1 MKSRHAPS
9 AQLLRPVLDMYR
21 NSAVALTGCRSLGL
35 ERSSCEFDVI
45 IVTAEKRPPRS
56 TRVSGVYVD
65 LYFIDEKEVLRPSNP
80 EHAVSM
86 AHAIAVKDSSLVLST
101 SFASNSAV
109 LTDSSRRSS
118 RARLASS
125 LKALGRVDEALSRGL
140 VQDADFW
147 LLTAS
152 YDFAYA
158 LLYSRERMPA
168 PSHLLGQLKRQSK
181 GLAKNFEAF
190 SRGAGLEK
198 ASRASCTAR
207 LEALGVL
214 HDVLGRAQEGGGA
227 SHSAWTKERL
237 GIISAKAAE
246 LRTNIDHAEAYSFLG
261 QEVLKALMAIAW
273 REASEGRGKTKSP
286 MLMSALASE
295 KEGLLSARLLREL
308 GIPRQKASIVGSLD
322 LLREHVSRL
331 ERWV

>member
-1 MKSRHAPS
+1 
-9 AQLLRPVLDMYR
+9 V
-21 NSAVALTGCRSLGL
+21 
-35 ERSSCEFDVI
+35 
-45 IVTAEKRPPRS
+45 
-56 TRVSGVYVD
+56 
-65 LYFIDEKEVLRPSNP
+65 
-80 EHAVSM
+80 
-86 AHAIAVKDSSLVLST
+86 AVKDSSFVLST
-101 SFASNSAV
+101 SLASNSAV
-109 LTDSSRRSS
+109 LADSARRSS

-125 LKALGRVDEALSRGL
+125 LKALGRVDEALSKGL
-140 VQDADFW
+140 LPDADFW

-168 PSHLLGQLKRQSK
+168 PSHLLNQLKSQSK

-198 ASRASCTAR
+198 ASRAGCAAR

-214 HDVLGRAQEGGGA
+214 HDVLGRSRDVGGA

-237 GIISAKAAE
+237 EIVGAKARE
-246 LRTNIDHAEAYSFLG
+246 LGTRIEHPEAYSFLG
-261 QEVLKALMAIAW
+261 QEVLRALLAIAW
-273 REASEGRGKTKSP
+273 REASEGRKKAKSP
-286 MLMSALASE
+286 MLMSALTSE

-308 GIPRQKASIVGSLD
+308 GIPRQRASIEGSLEF
-322 LLREHVSRL
+322 LREHVSRL